1 VTHPIERADGARAK
15 SDERDALTQT
25 LPRPALMAYL
35 AERLARAERD
45 AEPFG
50 VCLVD
55 LDRFKNINLSHGPS
69 RGDAVLCD
77 VAARL
82 VRTTSKM
89 TGDAGATPP
98 VIARYDGNAFA
109 LVVETL
115 SRRQLAA
122 TAEALRAAIMSPRV
136 GDTASLSASVGAALT
151 RIGESADSLLLRAE
165 QALFLA
171 KQSGRD
177 RVEVAAGPE
186 PKRAEPIVLSLRN
199 RA

>member
-1 VTHPIERADGARAK
+1 MSHLQTRLERAV
-15 SDERDALTQT
+15 
-25 LPRPALMAYL
+25 
-35 AERLARAERD
+35 RD

-69 RGDAVLCD
+69 RGDDVLSD

-82 VRTTSKM
+82 VRTTSEIS
-89 TGDAGATPP
+89 GVGAEP

-109 LVVETL
+109 LLVETL
-115 SRRQLAA
+115 SARQLE
-122 TAEALRAAIMSPRV
+122 TVAEGLRSAVSAGAP
-136 GDTASLSASVGAALT
+136 DDAFSLSASVGAAMA
-151 RIGESADSLLLRAE
+151 RIGDDADALLLRAE

-177 RVEVAAGPE
+177 RVEVAVGPE
-186 PKRAEPIVLSLRN
+186 PRPAEPIVLSLHR

>member
-1 VTHPIERADGARAK
+1 VTHPTGRASHARAHN
-15 SDERDALTQT
+15 DDRDALTQT
-25 LPRPALMAYL
+25 LLRPAFVLHL
-35 AERLARAERD
+35 QSRLERAVHD

-69 RGDAVLCD
+69 RGDDVLSD

-82 VRTTSKM
+82 VRTAHAM
-89 TGDAGATPP
+89 LDVGAEP

-109 LVVETL
+109 LLVETQ
-115 SRRQLAA
+115 SARRLESV
-122 TAEALRAAIMSPRV
+122 AEGLRSAVSTGAS
-136 GDTASLSASVGAALT
+136 DDAFSLSASVGAALA
-151 RIGESADSLLLRAE
+151 RIGEAPDALLLRAE
-165 QALFLA
+165 QTLFLA

-177 RVEVAAGPE
+177 RVEVAVGPE
-186 PKRAEPIVLSLRN
+186 PQRIEPIVLSLRQ

>member
-1 VTHPIERADGARAK
+1 MHPTGRADAARAHN
-15 SDERDALTQT
+15 DERDALTQT
-25 LPRPALMAYL
+25 LLRPAFVAHL
-35 AERLARAERD
+35 AERLARAKRD

-69 RGDAVLCD
+69 RGDAVLRD

-82 VRTTSKM
+82 VRTTKAM
-89 TGDAGATPP
+89 TGDTAEP

-109 LVVETL
+109 LIVETL
-115 SRRQLAA
+115 SPRQLAA
-122 TAEALRAAIMSPRV
+122 TAEALRATIARPCIGES
-136 GDTASLSASVGAALT
+136 AALSASVGAALG

-177 RVEVAAGPE
+177 RVEVATGPE
-186 PKRAEPIVLSLRN
+186 PRRAESIVLSLHHRT
-199 RA
+199 